1 MSAKQVH
8 HTDSSMD
15 VLVVVVQLVVLRL
28 SQHSRIIHPFLLFS
42 VMMTRLITPLRLLLT
57 NSLSPI
63 PAIYEHSSISRTTLG
78 FICPDLFGFPP
89 PSTFPVFEK
98 KNARS
103 SLSRQQ
109 TLSLP
114 PPPTLLSHPVQ
125 KVFWA
130 SVLSGIFIQKS
141 HHPLLLCFARPSL
154 PLPQFNLARCIA
166 TSSCTLFT
174 CPGRP

>member
-8 HTDSSMD
+8 HSSMD

-63 PAIYEHSSISRTTLG
+63 PAIYTNIHRFPEPLSVLFAPICSASPPLQLSRFLK
-78 FICPDLFGFPP
+78 
-89 PSTFPVFEK
+89 K

-114 PPPTLLSHPVQ
+114 PPPALLSHPVQ